1 MVRPLMTRKWNAL
14 RPYQRHRMEIQHTHC
29 KLVGRFLWDCVKP
42 TKRCLKKVFQNAKLT
57 YEELETVLIETEGVL
72 NSRPLT
78 YVYKELSEPPLTHS
92 QLVSGRRLLEQVH
105 VTENIDE
112 NNVSVLG
119 KRARYVELL
128 LRHFK
133 KCWKFEYL
141 TSICE
146 FKRCKTRDPV
156 RTVQEG
162 DIVYIYLKT
171 GSMGRVERLKERWSC
186 KYRHWINPSVLFIW
200 SDLWRNRVL

>member
-1 MVRPLMTRKWNAL
+1 M
-14 RPYQRHRMEIQHTHC
+14 
-29 KLVGRFLWDCVKP
+29 
-42 TKRCLKKVFQNAKLT
+42 KKVLQNAKLT
-57 YEELETVLIETEGVL
+57 YEELETVLIQTEGVL

-78 YVYKELSEPPLTHS
+78 YVYEELSEPPLTPS
-92 QLVSGRRLLEQVH
+92 QLVSGRRLLEQVPI
-105 VTENIDE
+105 TETIDE

-141 TSICE
+141 TSIRE
-146 FKRCKTRDPV
+146 FERCKTRDPV

-162 DIVYIYLKT
+162 DIVHIFED
-171 GSMGRVERLKERWSC
+171 RVPRQCGVWEE
-186 KYRHWINPSVLFIW
+186 
-200 SDLWRNRVL
+200 